1 MRTLPSTWSLLKRYG
16 AVLYKGQNRMGL
28 NSNPNLIAVL
38 TGEREAEF
46 EDGSEEPETKLINTE
61 YREHGYITFQ
71 MEDGATWPNWPGV
84 KFKNPPAD
92 IYYFPF
98 FQAIDQARDMR
109 CGAVGGRDYFQ
120 YLQEK
125 KLHKYQFDVLYDF
138 LEKYKTAPTFAFLHL
153 QEYTH
158 NDQNL
163 ARLYDDD
170 LSSLL
175 GTILIIN
182 SKSDQIWIV

>member
-1 MRTLPSTWSLLKRYG
+1 
-16 AVLYKGQNRMGL
+16 MGL
-28 NSNPNLIAVL
+28 NSNPNLVAL
-38 TGEREAEF
+38 MTGGTEEEF
-46 EDGSEEPETKLINTE
+46 EDGSEEPENKLINAV
-61 YREHGYITFQ
+61 YRQYGYLTLQ
-71 MEDGATWPNWPGV
+71 MEDGATWPCWPNV

-92 IYYFPF
+92 FYYLPF
-98 FQAIDQARDMR
+98 YQAIDQARDMR
-109 CGAVGGRDYFQ
+109 CGAVGGRDFFQ

-125 KLHKYQFDVLYDF
+125 KLHKYQFVVFHDF
-138 LEKYKTAPTFAFLHL
+138 LEKYKSDPTFAFIHL

-175 GTILIIN
+175 GRQYFDMILTKYLKTKIFIDIYL
-182 SKSDQIWIV
+182 SPRREAV